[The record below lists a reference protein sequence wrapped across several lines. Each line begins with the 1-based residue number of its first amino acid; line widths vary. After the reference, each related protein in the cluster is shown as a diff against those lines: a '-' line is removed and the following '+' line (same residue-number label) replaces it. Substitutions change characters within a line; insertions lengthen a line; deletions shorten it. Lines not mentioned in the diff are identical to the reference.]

1 MGAAS
6 PVVLLP
12 GAASVGPRLA
22 PMSTATLR
30 SVTDHQRHVAELLTR
45 PGGCDAWPAE
55 TIALDDA
62 RGRVLAERVL
72 AVEPL
77 PAFDNSGMDG
87 YAVRAAEVAGASPDA
102 PVRLPVAGDVPAG
115 APVGELA
122 PGTTLRIMTGAPVPR
137 GADAVVE
144 VEVTDGGTET
154 VTITEAR
161 TAGTFVR
168 PAGSDVAV
176 GDEVLPAGALLAAA
190 QVGVLAALGVRQV
203 VVRRRPRVLVVSTGS
218 ELAEEPLPGSGQ
230 IRDANG
236 ALLATAVE
244 DAGGIAV
251 RRLWVEDDVPTFL
264 ALLDGELAAGDID
277 LVLTSGGVSAGA
289 YEVVKDGLGPRGVE
303 FVKVAMQPGMPQGS
317 GRVDGVPVV
326 CLPGNPVSALTS
338 FEVFVRPALRAAF
351 GHPVPHRAVVRAT
364 LTEPLAP
371 LAAKRQWRRAR
382 LDRANGTVTPWGPPG
397 SGFLG
402 WFAGADALIDLPPG
416 TGPLAPGD
424 TVEVWDLALS

>member
-1 MGAAS
+1 
-6 PVVLLP
+6 
-12 GAASVGPRLA
+12 
-22 PMSTATLR
+22 MSTAALR
-30 SVTDHQRHVAELLTR
+30 SVTDHQDHVAALLAR
-45 PGGCDAWPAE
+45 PGGPGDWPTERVPLADAG
-55 TIALDDA
+55 
-62 RGRVLAERVL
+62 GRVLAEPVR
-72 AVEPL
+72 AGEPL

-87 YAVRAAEVAGASPDA
+87 YAVRAAEVAGATPES

-122 PGTTLRIMTGAPVPR
+122 PGTTVRIMTGAPVPR

-154 VTITEAR
+154 VAITAERA
-161 TAGTFVR
+161 AGTFVR
-168 PAGSDVAV
+168 RAGSDVAV
-176 GDEVLPAGALLAAA
+176 GDEVLAAGALLGAA
-190 QVGVLAALGVRQV
+190 QVGVLAALGVRDV

-218 ELAEEPLPGSGQ
+218 ELAEEPVPGSGQ

-244 DAGGIAV
+244 DAGGVAV
-251 RRLWVEDDVPTFL
+251 RKLWVEDDVPTFL
-264 ALLDGELAAGDID
+264 ALLDGELASGEVD

-317 GRVDGVPVV
+317 GVVSGVPVV

-351 GHPVPHRAVVRAT
+351 GHPVPHRPVVRAR
-364 LTEPLAP
+364 LTEPLTP
-371 LAAKRQWRRAR
+371 LPAKRQWRRAR
-382 LDRANGTVTPWGPPG
+382 LDRVEGTVTPWGPPG
-397 SGFLG
+397 SAFLG
-402 WFAGADALIDLPPG
+402 WFAGADALIDVKPG
-416 TGPLAPGD
+416 TTALAAGD
-424 TVEVWDLALS
+424 TVDVWDVANP

>member
-6 PVVLLP
+6 PVVVL
-12 GAASVGPRLA
+12 SGPRLV
-22 PMSTATLR
+22 PMSTSALR
-30 SVTDHQRHVAELLTR
+30 SVADHQRHVAELLLR
-45 PGGCDAWPAE
+45 PEGPGGWPTE
-55 TIALDDA
+55 TVPLEDA
-62 RGRVLAERVL
+62 RGRVLAESVR
-72 AVEPL
+72 AAEPL

-87 YAVRAAEVAGASPDA
+87 YAVRAADVEGASSDA
-102 PVRLPVAGDVPAG
+102 PVRLPVAGDIPAG

-122 PGTTLRIMTGAPVPR
+122 PGTTLRIMTGAAVPR

-154 VTITEAR
+154 VTISEAR
-161 TAGTFVR
+161 QAGSFVR

-176 GDEVLPAGALLAAA
+176 GDEVLAAGAVLGAA

-236 ALLATAVE
+236 ALLAAAVE

-251 RRLWVEDDVPTFL
+251 RKLWVEDDVPTFL
-264 ALLDGELAAGDID
+264 ALLDGELASGEVD

-289 YEVVKDGLGPRGVE
+289 YEVVKDGLGPRGIE

-317 GRVDGVPVV
+317 GLVDGVPVV

-338 FEVFVRPALRAAF
+338 YEVFVRPALRAAF
-351 GHPVPHRAVVRAT
+351 GHPVPYRAVVRAR
-364 LTEPLAP
+364 LTEPLTP

-382 LDRANGTVTPWGPPG
+382 LDRAAGTVTPWGPPG